1 VRQRPLTPRLTAV
14 ALAGA
19 VVALDQLT
27 KWWALVGLDE
37 GPKEL
42 LGDFFQLRLVRN
54 PGAAFGALQGSGSII
69 ALLAIVVAVAIFVSL
84 RDAPNR
90 VTVWALALVMGGALG
105 NLIDRVWRG
114 DGLFD
119 GEVVDFL
126 DFSFWP
132 TFNVAD
138 SAITVGALLAL
149 WEGLRSDSSH
159 KSQSN
164 SMESAPTE

>member
-1 VRQRPLTPRLTAV
+1 VRQRPLTPRRS
-14 ALAGA
+14 ALALAA
-19 VVALDQLT
+19 VVVAFDQLT
-27 KWWALVGLDE
+27 KWWALVGLDD
-37 GPKEL
+37 GPTEL
-42 LGDFFQLRLVRN
+42 LGEFFQLRLIRN
-54 PGAAFGALQGSGSII
+54 AGAAFGKLQGSGSII
-69 ALLAIVVAVAIFVSL
+69 ALLAIVVAVAIFISL
-84 RDAPNR
+84 RDAPDR
-90 VTVWALALVMGGALG
+90 VTVWAMGLVMGGAVG
-105 NLIDRVWRG
+105 NLVDRVFRG

-159 KSQSN
+159 KSPST